1 MQGEAHLQVTCIMAV
16 TGFLL
21 STLAV
26 LLGSSCSLGV
36 KESCCVH
43 DWIGLWRRFLRFVF
57 YRVRQCDNATT
68 AVELIFYVGKV
79 AAPAFG
85 QKNIFFSVWLIAI
98 SLLMGVWLGNSPT
111 DVVFIGVQV
120 GKGLLPLSALSEGFM
135 PRYAFDFGC

>member
-1 MQGEAHLQVTCIMAV
+1 
-16 TGFLL
+16 
-21 STLAV
+21 
-26 LLGSSCSLGV
+26 
-36 KESCCVH
+36 
-43 DWIGLWRRFLRFVF
+43 
-57 YRVRQCDNATT
+57 VRQCDNATT

-120 GKGLLPLSALSEGFM
+120 GKGFGTFVGMTRGLRFSEPLMLCFL
-135 PRYAFDFGC
+135 AFG